1 MAFSS
6 CRACPSSATTTAAP
20 GAIAVHAINMTAT
33 AEAADNVRI
42 VWFVIANTSCAA
54 SWPMPNGKAP
64 MGWAV
69 RPLDSA

>member
-20 GAIAVHAINMTAT
+20 GAIGVHAINMTAT
-33 AEAADNVRI
+33 AEAAESARI
-42 VWFVIANTSCAA
+42 VWFVMANTSYAQLA
-54 SWPMPNGKAP
+54 DAEREAP
-64 MGWAV
+64 MGWPV